1 MPEVPARNLSVI
13 DLAPPPDDYAQALL
27 EGFAARPRRIPSRF
41 LYDDEGSRL
50 FERITELPEY
60 YPTRTEMGLLAQ
72 HAGDIAKLAGPK
84 VEVVELGA
92 GASRKVRLLLDALQA
107 PSGYLAI
114 DVAKTALTEA
124 CTALA
129 RDYPA
134 LAVRAVVAD
143 FTDIERLPPPTGW
156 RLAFFPGSTIGNF
169 RPEQAARLLD
179 RWRRLL
185 AGSDMV
191 IGVDLQK
198 DASVLLPAYDDAA
211 GVTAAF
217 NLNLLAR
224 ANREAGADFDLGG
237 FSHVIDYT
245 ADTGR
250 MALYLESLRH
260 QQVEIAGRRFA
271 LAAGERIHTED
282 SWKYTLSGFG
292 DLARAAGFDHLH
304 AWTDDRLRFSL
315 HYLRGRL

>member
-1 MPEVPARNLSVI
+1 MAAELQVI

-27 EGFAARPRRIPSRF
+27 DGFADTPRRIPCRF

-60 YPTRTEMGLLAQ
+60 YPTRTEMALLTQ
-72 HAGDIAKLAGPK
+72 HAREIAELAGPK
-84 VEVVELGA
+84 AEIVELGA
-92 GASRKVRLLLDALQA
+92 GASRKVRLLLDALAA
-107 PSGYLAI
+107 PAGYLAI
-114 DVAKTALTEA
+114 DVAAAALTEA
-124 CTALA
+124 CAALA
-129 RDYPA
+129 RDYRGVK
-134 LAVRAVVAD
+134 VRAVVGD
-143 FTDIERLPPPTGW
+143 FTTIDRLPPPHGW
-156 RLAFFPGSTIGNF
+156 RIAFFPGSTIGNF
-169 RPEQAARLLD
+169 PPDQAARLLD

-198 DASVLLPAYDDAA
+198 DASVLIPAYDDPA

-224 ANREAGADFDLGG
+224 ANREAGANFDLDS
-237 FSHVIDYT
+237 FRHVVEYD
-245 ADTGR
+245 AGTGR
-250 MALYLESLRH
+250 VALYLKSLRN
-260 QQVEIAGRRFA
+260 QRVRIAGNTFD
-271 LAAGERIHTED
+271 LDAGERIHTED
-282 SWKYTLSGFG
+282 SWKYTIAGFR
-292 DLARAAGFDHLH
+292 DLARQAGFEHLH

>member
-1 MPEVPARNLSVI
+1 MSERVAGDLTVI

-27 EGFAARPRRIPSRF
+27 EGFAALPRRIPCRF

-60 YPTRTEMGLLAQ
+60 YPTRTEMALLAR
-72 HAGDIAKLAGPK
+72 HAADIAKLAGPK

-92 GASRKVRLLLDALQA
+92 GASRKVRLLLDALES
-107 PSGYLAI
+107 PSGYLGI
-114 DVAKTALTEA
+114 DVASTALTGA
-124 CTALA
+124 CAALA
-129 RDYPA
+129 RDYRSMK
-134 LAVRAVVAD
+134 VRALVAD
-143 FTDIERLPPPTGW
+143 FTDIDRLPPPTGW

-169 RPEQAARLLD
+169 PPEQAARLLD

-198 DASVLLPAYDDAA
+198 DASVLVPAYDDAA

-224 ANREAGADFDLGG
+224 ANREAGADFDLAA
-237 FSHVIDYT
+237 FRHIVDYDP
-245 ADTGR
+245 AVGR
-250 MALYLESLRH
+250 MSLYLESLRD
-260 QQVEIAGRRFA
+260 QQVAISGRQFS
-271 LAAGERIHTED
+271 LASAERIHTED

-292 DLARAAGFDHLH
+292 DLARRAGFDHLH

>member
-1 MPEVPARNLSVI
+1 MKAGDLTLI
-13 DLAPPPDDYAQALL
+13 DLAPPPDDYSQALL
-27 EGFAARPRRIPSRF
+27 EGFSSRPRRIPCRF

-60 YPTRTEMGLLAQ
+60 YPTRTEMALLAD
-72 HAGDIAKLAGPK
+72 HARDIADLAGPK

-92 GASRKVRLLLDALQA
+92 GSSRKVRLLLDALEA

-114 DVAKTALTEA
+114 DVARTALTET
-124 CTALA
+124 CEELA
-129 RDYPA
+129 RDYA
-134 LAVRAVVAD
+134 GLKVRAVVAD
-143 FTDIERLPPPTGW
+143 FTNIDRLPPPTGW

-169 RPEQAARLLD
+169 PPDQAVRLLD

-198 DASVLLPAYDDAA
+198 EASVLQAAYDDPA

-224 ANREAGADFDLGG
+224 ANREAGANFDLGAYR
-237 FSHVIDYT
+237 HVVDY
-245 ADTGR
+245 APDTGR
-250 MALYLESLRH
+250 VALYLESQRN
-260 QQVEIAGRRFA
+260 QQVEIAGRHFA

-282 SWKYTLSGFG
+282 SWKYTLAGFR
-292 DLARAAGFDHLH
+292 DLTHRAGFDHVH

>member
-1 MPEVPARNLSVI
+1 MAAGELNVI
-13 DLAPPPDDYAQALL
+13 DLAPPADDYVQALL
-27 EGFAARPRRIPSRF
+27 EGFADTPRRIPCRF

-72 HAGDIAKLAGPK
+72 HAREIGSLAGSQ

-92 GASRKVRLLLDALQA
+92 GASRKVRTLLDALEA
-107 PSGYLAI
+107 PAGYLGI
-114 DVAKTALTEA
+114 DVARTALTEA

-129 RDYPA
+129 QDYRKMT
-134 LAVRAVVAD
+134 VRALVAD
-143 FTDIERLPPPTGW
+143 FTNVERLPPPTGW

-169 RPEQAARLLD
+169 PPAEAARLLD

-191 IGVDLQK
+191 VGVDLQK
-198 DASVLLPAYDDAA
+198 DPSVLVPAYDDAA

-224 ANREAGADFDLGG
+224 ANREAGANFDLRS
-237 FSHVIDYT
+237 FRHTVDY
-245 ADTGR
+245 APDTGR
-250 MALYLESLRH
+250 VALYLESLRD

-271 LAAGERIHTED
+271 LTAGERIHTED
-282 SWKYTLSGFG
+282 SWKYTVSGFRA
-292 DLARAAGFDHLH
+292 LAGEAGFEHLR
-304 AWTDDRLRFSL
+304 AWTDDQFRFSL

>member
-1 MPEVPARNLSVI
+1 MDGGDLSVI
-13 DLAPPPDDYAQALL
+13 DLAQPPDDYAQALL
-27 EGFAARPRRIPSRF
+27 EGFSSRPRRIPCRF
-41 LYDDEGSRL
+41 LYDDAGSRL

-60 YPTRTEMGLLAQ
+60 YPTRTEMALLAER
-72 HAGDIAKLAGPK
+72 AREIADHAGPK
-84 VEVVELGA
+84 VEIVELGA
-92 GASRKVRLLLDALQA
+92 GSSRKVRLLLDALQA
-107 PSGYLAI
+107 PSGYLAL
-114 DVAKTALTEA
+114 DVAGTAVTET
-124 CTALA
+124 CTELA
-129 RDYPA
+129 RDYPG
-134 LAVRAVVAD
+134 LKVRALVAD
-143 FTDIERLPPPTGW
+143 FTSIERLPPPTGW

-169 RPEQAARLLD
+169 RPEQAAGLLD

-198 DASVLLPAYDDAA
+198 ERSILQAAYDDPA

-217 NLNLLAR
+217 NLNLLVR
-224 ANREAGADFDLGG
+224 ANREAGANFELDGYR
-237 FSHVIDYT
+237 HVVDY
-245 ADTGR
+245 APETGR
-250 MALYLESLRH
+250 VALYLESLRN

-282 SWKYTLSGFG
+282 SWKYTLSGFR
-292 DLARAAGFDHLH
+292 DLAERAGFDHLH